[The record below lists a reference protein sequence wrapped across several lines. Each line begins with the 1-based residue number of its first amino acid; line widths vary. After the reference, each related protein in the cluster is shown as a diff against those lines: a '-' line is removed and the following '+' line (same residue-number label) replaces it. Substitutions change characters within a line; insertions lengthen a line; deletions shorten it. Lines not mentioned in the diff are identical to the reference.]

1 MCGIAGIVTRADEQE
16 ARAVLG
22 RMSAS
27 MAHRGPDGEGI
38 SVRHNQHWT
47 VGLAHKRLAI
57 LDLTPAGAQ
66 PMSNRDDSLSL
77 TFNGE
82 IYNFL
87 DLRTDLA
94 AQGYSFCSQT
104 DTEVILNAYHRW
116 STAGISR
123 LRGMFG
129 FGLWDGQLDKLILAR
144 DPLGIKPLY
153 YYATPEVFLF
163 ASEVRALLASGLVP
177 RRLDP
182 DGVASYLHFGSV
194 ETPRTLVAGV
204 QSLEPGCHLVLG
216 LGGRSM
222 VREEAFSSQPFTAP
236 APVPVTSR
244 EDAVAVLRDVLADS
258 VRRHL
263 ISDVPVA
270 LFLSGGIDSSVLA
283 AFMSMEMSQP
293 PKTFHIG
300 FAEREYDERR
310 YAQAVAREYGTD
322 HLDILLTEQC
332 LLAMLPEA
340 LSAMDQPTIDGINT
354 FVVSRQV
361 AKAGYKV
368 ALSGLGADELFGGYK
383 SFRRARVLRPIAFL
397 PPVLRRAAC
406 SAGNALLGGTVRR
419 RKFWEFLESDCTPR
433 AAYTISRQ
441 IYAPREAAALYRLP
455 PATRE
460 AVPEAHP
467 DAVNEVSILE
477 MRGYM
482 ADMLLRDT
490 DSMSMAHS
498 LEVRVPFVDPLV
510 VQYVLELPGRWKIG
524 KRPKPL
530 LLDAAAELVP
540 EDIWRRPKMGFDL
553 PFQRWLLSE
562 LRPQLDQVFADDRGL
577 SRLGMDP
584 QRARDVW
591 RAFQANPAGERWARP
606 WAVFVLR
613 HWCATN
619 GVEP

>member
-1 MCGIAGIVTRADEQE
+1 MCGIAGVVSRQDEQE
-16 ARAVLG
+16 VHRVMG
-22 RMSAS
+22 RMVAS
-27 MAHRGPDGEGI
+27 MAHRGPDGDGV
-38 SVRHNQHWT
+38 SVRRAGHWT
-47 VGLAHKRLAI
+47 VGLAHRRLAI
-57 LDLTPAGAQ
+57 LDLSPAGAQ
-66 PMSNRDDSLSL
+66 PMSNPDDTLCL
-77 TFNGE
+77 TYNGE

-87 DLRTDLA
+87 DLRSDLA
-94 AQGYSFCSQT
+94 AQGYPFHSHT

-129 FGLWDGQLDKLILAR
+129 FGLWDGQINKLILAR
-144 DPLGIKPLY
+144 DPMGIKPLY
-153 YYATPEVFLF
+153 YYATPDVFLF

-204 QSLEPGCHLVLG
+204 QSLEPGSYLMVG
-216 LGGRSM
+216 VRGRNM
-222 VREEAFSSQPFTAP
+222 VTEEAFCSQPFAAP
-236 APVPVTSR
+236 APLPVTSR
-244 EDAVAVLRDVLADS
+244 EDAVAVLRDVLTDS

-283 AFMSMEMSQP
+283 ALMSLEMSEP

-300 FAEREYDERR
+300 FAEREYDEGRF
-310 YAQAVAREYGTD
+310 AGMIAEEYGTD
-322 HLDILLTEQC
+322 HRNILLTEKC

-340 LSAMDQPTIDGINT
+340 IAAMDQPTMDGINT
-354 FVVSRQV
+354 YVVSKQV
-361 AKAGYKV
+361 AEAGYKV
-368 ALSGLGADELFGGYK
+368 ALSGLGADELFAGYS
-383 SFRRARVLRPIAFL
+383 SFRRARVLRPIALL

-406 SAGNALLGGTVRR
+406 AAGSAMLGGTVRR

-441 IYAPREAAALYRLP
+441 LYSPRETAALYKLP

-482 ADMLLRDT
+482 ADTLLRDT

-498 LEVRVPFVDPLV
+498 LEVRVPFVDAAV

-530 LLDAAAELVP
+530 LVDATADLLP
-540 EDIWRRPKMGFDL
+540 PGIWRRPKMGFTL
-553 PFQRWLLSE
+553 PFKRWMLSD
-562 LRPQLDQVFADDRGL
+562 LRPQLEETFADERAF
-577 SRLGMDP
+577 RRMGMDP
-584 QRARDVW
+584 KRALGVW
-591 RAFQANPAGERWARP
+591 RAFQDDPSGERWSRP